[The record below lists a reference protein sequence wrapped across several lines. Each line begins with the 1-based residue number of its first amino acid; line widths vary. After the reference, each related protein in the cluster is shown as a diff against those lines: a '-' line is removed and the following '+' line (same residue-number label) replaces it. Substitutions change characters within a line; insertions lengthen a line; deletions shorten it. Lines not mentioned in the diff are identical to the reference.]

1 MQCKECNKEFF
12 KLDKD
17 NMCGFCNG
25 DIVIK
30 TIFDCF
36 NKDCEDYDCM
46 KCLCK
51 AGNFANECEKRF
63 EDSKQW
69 EEKILKDQQEK
80 DYQLH
85 KDNKIKP
92 SYYHKG
98 KVDTITFCQEN
109 KLGFCEGNIVKYI
122 VRYADKNGMEDLLKV
137 REYLNRIIESEEGKQ
152 C

>member
-1 MQCKECNKEFF
+1 M
-12 KLDKD
+12 
-17 NMCGFCNG
+17 
-25 DIVIK
+25 
-30 TIFDCF
+30 
-36 NKDCEDYDCM
+36 
-46 KCLCK
+46 
-51 AGNFANECEKRF
+51 
-63 EDSKQW
+63 
-69 EEKILKDQQEK
+69 EEKIYYTCHNKMCSNYAGMNCSCHCGDYANTCKDRVSESEYRRLKEKEQQE
-80 DYQLH
+80 

-98 KVDTITFCQEN
+98 SIDTIKFCIEN

>member
-1 MQCKECNKEFF
+1 MEEKIYF
-12 KLDKD
+12 
-17 NMCGFCNG
+17 
-25 DIVIK
+25 
-30 TIFDCF
+30 TCF
-36 NKDCEDYDCM
+36 NKS
-46 KCLCK
+46 CK
-51 AGNFANECEKRF
+51 SYNCKSCSCNDGELATACFDRIEE
-63 EDSKQW
+63 SKQW
-69 EEKILKDQQEK
+69 EEKKLKEQQEK

-137 REYLNRIIESEEGKQ
+137 REYLNRIIESEENKNV
-152 C
+152 